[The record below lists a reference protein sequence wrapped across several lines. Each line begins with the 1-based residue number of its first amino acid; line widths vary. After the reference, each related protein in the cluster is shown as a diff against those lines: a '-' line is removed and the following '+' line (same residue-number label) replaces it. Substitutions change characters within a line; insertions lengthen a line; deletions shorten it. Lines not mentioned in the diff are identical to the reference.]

1 MNKCEIEQ
9 LSHYLRE
16 YFEAGLEDVV
26 SWEGMLAW
34 CIEEGLISS
43 VPTVQDYIFALVVL
57 IRAENSRK

>member
-9 LSHYLRE
+9 LSHYLME
-16 YFEAGLEDVV
+16 YHKAGLEDVV
-26 SWEGMLAW
+26 SWDGMVAR
-34 CIEEGLISS
+34 CIEEGHISS